1 VFFIE
6 NHDKFFKVAPLMA
19 STMEAIFMGRRWAF
33 HTRNVFKDTAVDDS
47 IWAKQK
53 RLIRLLATRAERDVA
68 YKALL
73 DVKDRSKNVDGW
85 DTGKEISRS
94 MKKTPPRQKQYPAVR
109 NQKGD
114 SGDESV
120 SAAQSGGNN
129 KAGLTAETEA
139 SDRYWEKKDRNWQVV
154 DHGEQ
159 EWVEHDDV
167 DFGY

>member
-1 VFFIE
+1 MFFIE

-129 KAGLTAETEA
+129 KAGLTAEMKA
-139 SDRYWEKKDRNWQVV
+139 SDRCWEKRDRNWHVV
-154 DHGEQ
+154 DHGEE

-167 DFGY
+167 DFGF